1 MFKKK
6 DEPGKA
12 EGPERKRRNKGSLS
26 DKPHVKNRPSLPEKK
41 RDFTLNAAGLGLL
54 LVAGL
59 FILAGLILGNGFPP
73 PLELGILAGV
83 PALTLFCMVLFPR
96 WAAAVKVFIVLCCA
110 AGAAWSLRIPPADF
124 APGPAL
130 IFAALAILIVPS
142 VQKLNEWE
150 RAIVLRF
157 GRFHRVKGP
166 GLFVLLPLADRVAQT
181 VDLRIRVTDFAAQET
196 LTGDSVTV
204 TVDAICF
211 WLVWDPEKAVLE
223 VENYQDAV
231 ILSAKTALRNSV
243 SSHDLSTFLEH
254 GEIIQKQIQEEVDRK
269 TTEWGITI
277 QHIEIT
283 DIQIP
288 EELQD
293 SLSRLAQAEREK
305 KGRILL
311 ADAEIEIAKRLRDAV
326 AIYSRNEPA
335 MKLKILS
342 ILNEGLKAG
351 NSMMLVPNSITEE
364 LKAKDIFGLE
374 ALTELRRGK
383 SGGEGEGGD

>member
-1 MFKKK
+1 MFRKKS
-6 DEPGKA
+6 EPDQA
-12 EGPERKRRNKGSLS
+12 PGPDIKRRKGLAP
-26 DKPHVKNRPSLPEKK
+26 DKPLIKKPPAPAFPAQFPGEKK
-41 RDFTLNAAGLGLL
+41 RDFTLNTAGLGFLLILVLFIAAGLALGGGL
-54 LVAGL
+54 
-59 FILAGLILGNGFPP
+59 PSP
-73 PLELGILAGV
+73 MELGILLGV
-83 PALTLFCMVLFPR
+83 PALALLCMALYPR
-96 WAAAVKVFIVLCCA
+96 WAAGVKLFIFLCCA
-110 AGAAWSLRIPPADF
+110 AGAGWAGRF
-124 APGPAL
+124 PGPDFSYGL
-130 IFAALAILIVPS
+130 SLFFTALAILIAPS

-166 GLFVLLPLADRVAQT
+166 GLFVLIPLADRVAQT
-181 VDLRIRVTDFAAQET
+181 VDLRIRVTDFSAQAT

-204 TVDAICF
+204 TVDALCF

-223 VENYQDAV
+223 VERYEDAV
-231 ILSAKTALRNSV
+231 ILSAKTALRNAI

-254 GEIIQKQIQEEVDRK
+254 GEVIQKQIQEEVDRK

-293 SLSRLAQAEREK
+293 SLSRIAQAEREK

-311 ADAEIEIAKRLRDAV
+311 ADAEIEIAKKLEAAV
-326 AIYSRNEPA
+326 KIYAKNEPA

-364 LKAKDIFGLE
+364 LKAKDIFGLQ
-374 ALTELRRGK
+374 ALTELRRE
-383 SGGEGEGGD
+383 SGE